1 MSYTNIIISEY
12 FITILLNAL
21 NCSCPGPFHISI
33 TNCLSL
39 SILYQKKG
47 IIVANK
53 SDLSDLYPNKIV
65 SEEEGKQL
73 ANSYG
78 FKFTLT
84 SAKCNA
90 IDFRKFVNEIIA
102 EKLNEKN
109 RINKKEL
116 EDFKKEIENERKKE
130 LENRKK
136 EIENER
142 KKELENRRKKEIEN
156 ERKKELETKRKKE
169 LENLENK
176 KKRKMKG
183 NI

>member
-1 MSYTNIIISEY
+1 MIELWNGPGQEKFRSLGKI
-12 FITILLNAL
+12 FIKDSDIMIFVYDITMRESFNDLKDYHIPTAYKILGN
-21 NCSCPGPFHISI
+21 NF
-33 TNCLSL
+33 
-39 SILYQKKG
+39 KG
-47 IIVANK
+47 VIVANK
-53 SDLSDLYPNKIV
+53 SDLSDLFPNKIV

-90 IDFRKFVNEIIA
+90 IDFRKFVNEIIV

-109 RINKKEL
+109 WINKKEL
-116 EDFKKEIENERKKE
+116 EDFKKEIENERKKG
-130 LENRKK
+130 
-136 EIENER
+136 
-142 KKELENRRKKEIEN
+142 
-156 ERKKELETKRKKE
+156 LETKRKKE